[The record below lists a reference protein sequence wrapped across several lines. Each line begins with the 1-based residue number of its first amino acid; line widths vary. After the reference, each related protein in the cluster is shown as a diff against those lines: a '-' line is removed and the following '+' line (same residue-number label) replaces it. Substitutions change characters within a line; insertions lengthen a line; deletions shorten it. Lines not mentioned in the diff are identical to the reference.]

1 MNTILTDVNPLTI
14 LWGIL
19 ILGGLGLLFGVA
31 LALAE
36 KFLHVEE
43 DNRIAE
49 VEKMLPNANCG
60 ACGYAGCHDMAEA
73 LVTGTAKKVS
83 LCKAGKA
90 DKNFKPI
97 IEYMDAHPDADGTK
111 HVPTL

>member
-1 MNTILTDVNPLTI
+1 MNTVLTSVSPLTV
-14 LWGIL
+14 LWAVL
-19 ILGGLGLLFGVA
+19 ILGGLGLIFGLA

-43 DNRIAE
+43 DHRIE
-49 VEKMLPNANCG
+49 DVEKMLPNANCG

-73 LVTGTAKKVS
+73 IVTGKVKKVT
-83 LCKAGKA
+83 LCKVGKK
-90 DKNFKPI
+90 DKNFEPI
-97 IEYMDAHPDADGTK
+97 IAYMESHPDPDGTK

>member
-1 MNTILTDVNPLTI
+1 MNLTLIEVSPLTVVYAI
-14 LWGIL
+14 S
-19 ILGGLGLLFGVA
+19 ILGGLGLVFGVA

-43 DNRIAE
+43 DNRIEE

-73 LVTGTAKKVS
+73 LVKGEAKKVT
-83 LCKAGKA
+83 LCKVGKV
-90 DKNFKPI
+90 DKNFQPI
-97 IEYMDAHPDADGTK
+97 IAYMESHPDSDGTK

>member
-1 MNTILTDVNPLTI
+1 MSPILTEVNPLTV
-14 LWGIL
+14 LYGIL

-49 VEKMLPNANCG
+49 VEKLLPNANCG

-73 LVTGTAKKVS
+73 LVKGEAKKVS
-83 LCKAGKA
+83 ACKAGKL
-90 DKNFKPI
+90 DKNYQPI
-97 IEYMDAHPDADGTK
+97 IEYMESHPDSDGTK

>member
-1 MNTILTDVNPLTI
+1 MNAILTEVNPLTI

-19 ILGGLGLLFGVA
+19 ILGGLGLLFGLA

-73 LVTGTAKKVS
+73 LVSGQAKKVT
-83 LCKAGKA
+83 LCKVGKA
-90 DKNFKPI
+90 DKNFQPI
-97 IEYMDAHPDADGTK
+97 IAYMEAHPDADGTK

>member
-1 MNTILTDVNPLTI
+1 MNLTLIEVSPLTV
-14 LWGIL
+14 LYAVL

-43 DNRIAE
+43 DNRIEE

-73 LVTGTAKKVS
+73 LVKGEAKKAT
-83 LCKAGKA
+83 LCKVGKV

-97 IEYMDAHPDADGTK
+97 IAYMESHPDADGTK

>member
-1 MNTILTDVNPLTI
+1 MISTLSSVDPLTI

-43 DNRIAE
+43 DHRIAD

-73 LVTGTAKKVS
+73 LVTGQAKKVS

-97 IEYMDAHPDADGTK
+97 IEYMEAHPDADGTK
-111 HVPTL
+111 RVPTL

>member
-1 MNTILTDVNPLTI
+1 MNLTLIEVSPLTV
-14 LWGIL
+14 LYAVL
-19 ILGGLGLLFGVA
+19 ILGGLGLLFGIA

-43 DNRIAE
+43 DNRIEE

-73 LVTGTAKKVS
+73 LIKGEAKKVT
-83 LCKAGKA
+83 LCKVGKV

-97 IEYMDAHPDADGTK
+97 IAYMESHPDADGTK